1 MPEEVMHWQKILF
14 RLPSGKSGRAFVS
27 KLCRLFHAYATGSA
41 LELLQRPHHR
51 SKNDDNISHLNRRLC
66 LWNKGDI
73 DGLVSKGRVLQRVL
87 SLSKPSRMGKSSLKD
102 NIAQKFSDLMMC
114 GRVKD
119 ALRLLSEDNCG
130 GPLSMSSSVMN
141 ALKTKHPKKQAPVPS
156 TLVGEPHV
164 SVPPPH
170 PIVFDQLDAICIH
183 HAVLKTSGAAGPSG
197 LDAAAWCRIC
207 TSFQRAS
214 SDLCDALSA
223 VARRLCATFVDPA
236 GLSAFVSCHL
246 IALDKCPGVRPIGV
260 GETVPNRCII
270 AKAVLSVIK
279 EDIREAAGSSQ
290 LCTGQLSG
298 CEAAVHSVR
307 TLFGSPD
314 TEAAMSVDATN
325 AFNSL
330 NYQATL
336 RNIQHL
342 CPSFSAILI
351 NTYRV
356 DVALYIEG
364 STLLSEEG
372 TTQGDPLAMPMYALG
387 VLPLINCISGDLM
400 QVWYADNATA
410 CGSLSE
416 LRLWWDKL
424 LQFGPDFGYFPN
436 PSKTCLVVKEVFYDA
451 AVKMFQGSG
460 ISITVNGKRHLGG
473 ALGSPSFITSFV
485 KEEVSTWAK

>member
-1 MPEEVMHWQKILF
+1 M
-14 RLPSGKSGRAFVS
+14 
-27 KLCRLFHAYATGSA
+27 
-41 LELLQRPHHR
+41 
-51 SKNDDNISHLNRRLC
+51 
-66 LWNKGDI
+66 
-73 DGLVSKGRVLQRVL
+73 LQRVL
-87 SLSKPSRMGKSSLKD
+87 SSSKPSRMDKSSLKD
-102 NIAQKFSDLMMC
+102 NIAQKFSNLMMC

-130 GPLSMSSSVMN
+130 GPLPMSSSVMN
-141 ALKTKHPKKQAPVPS
+141 ALKTKHPKKRAPVPS
-156 TLVGEPHV
+156 TLVGDPYV

-183 HAVLKTSGAAGPSG
+183 RAVLRTSGAAGPSG
-197 LDAAAWCRIC
+197 LDAAAWRHIC
-207 TSFQRAS
+207 TSFHRAS

-223 VARRLCATFVDPA
+223 VARRLRATFVDPA

-246 IALDKCPGVRPIGV
+246 IALDKRSGVRPIGV
-260 GETVPNRCII
+260 GETVRRII
-270 AKAVLSVIK
+270 AKVVLSVIK
-279 EDIREAAGSSQ
+279 EDIRQAAGSSQ
-290 LCTGQLSG
+290 LCASQMSG
-298 CEAAVHSVR
+298 CEAAVHSVQ

-314 TEAAMSVDATN
+314 TEAAMLVDATN

-330 NYQATL
+330 NRQATL

-342 CPSFSAILI
+342 CPSFSTILI
-351 NTYRV
+351 STYRV

-400 QVWYADNATA
+400 QVWYADDATA

-416 LRLWWDKL
+416 LHLWWDKL

-460 ISITVNGKRHLGG
+460 ISITVDGQRHLGVHL
-473 ALGSPSFITSFV
+473 AYLPLSLLLSRKRCLLGLRSLIYFLTFLLPILMLHMQPLLMVLLAGGT
-485 KEEVSTWAK
+485 T